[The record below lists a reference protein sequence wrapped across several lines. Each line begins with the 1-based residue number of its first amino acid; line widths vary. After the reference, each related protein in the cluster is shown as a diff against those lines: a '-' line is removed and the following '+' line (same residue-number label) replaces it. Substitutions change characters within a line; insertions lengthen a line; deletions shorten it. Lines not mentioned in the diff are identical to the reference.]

1 MSSLVNHVDEDCPRS
16 TSSSSGGD
24 LQEETLRKQQN
35 AAIRP
40 WLYFAGILFLMLC
53 IIQLSVNSTAFRK
66 ISNEESNSGVMIME
80 EQVSHTNG
88 SMTMEFDTSKGRFV
102 IPKELSKQLCTQ
114 KIDEWKEKASTLV
127 SNLPIARPI
136 PVKTRPFVYFH
147 TRKAGGSSLRS
158 IINDM
163 AKRAGIKSS
172 WIPCENRGCVPFSL
186 PGPDKDFAV
195 YAGHLNFMHM
205 TNLMRET
212 KLKNILL
219 QQTGRVTLENGK
231 NITYHSLDDSYDLF
245 DCITT
250 IRPTV
255 KRVVSCWNFRFNKQT
270 NPRSPGFPL
279 PRTSQL
285 DPQDFAKLL
294 PKAYDQYGNGCN
306 NEMARIFGSTVDETY
321 VNTLSPSDPRFI
333 QELESVASRMSKCLI
348 LRVDRCKDSNAIIHH
363 FIPWMNGT
371 DVCSSHKNVHG
382 KPSDEVTEKAKS
394 VILEQNYFDEL
405 IFTLGEELFEKQL
418 EKATNT
424 SVNAP

>member
-1 MSSLVNHVDEDCPRS
+1 MSSLGD
-16 TSSSSGGD
+16 SS
-24 LQEETLRKQQN
+24 QEELTPRKQQQNPLCKN

-40 WLYFAGILFLMLC
+40 PLLFAGILFLLFC
-53 IIQLSVNSTAFRK
+53 IQLSVNSTALRRTG
-66 ISNEESNSGVMIME
+66 NEESNSGVMIK

-88 SMTMEFDTSKGRFV
+88 SMTMEFDTAKGRFD

-114 KIDEWKEKASTLV
+114 KIDEWKEKADTLV
-127 SNLPIARPI
+127 SNLPIAQPI
-136 PVKTRPFVYFH
+136 PNEKRPFVYFH

-172 WIPCENRGCVPFSL
+172 WIACHNRSCVPFSL
-186 PGPDKDFAV
+186 PNPDEDFAV

-212 KLKNILL
+212 KLNNILL
-219 QQTGRVTLENGK
+219 QQSGTETLENGK
-231 NITYHSLDDSYDLF
+231 NITYHSLDDSYRLF

-255 KRVVSCWNFRFNKQT
+255 ERVVSCWNYRFNR
-270 NPRSPGFPL
+270 PSGSPGFPL
-279 PRTSQL
+279 PRSSEL

-294 PKAYDQYGNGCN
+294 PKAYDRFGNGCN

-348 LRVDRCKDSNAIIHH
+348 LRVDRCEDSNAIIHH
-363 FIPWMNGT
+363 FVPWMNGT
-371 DVCSSHKNVHG
+371 DICSSHANAHG

-394 VILEQNYFDEL
+394 IILEQNYLDEL

-424 SVNAP
+424 SVAP